1 MSLRSPNLDDRRFKD
16 LVEEGRRRIA
26 QSCPTWTDLTPGD
39 PGIVLL
45 EAFAYLTDILL
56 YRLNRLPEKA
66 YIEFLRLIG
75 VRMYPP
81 AAAGVN
87 LRFRLTRPQ
96 NHPVE
101 IPKGLRVTTGRT
113 DTGAEAPV
121 FITTESASI
130 EPGATEKDIFAL
142 HCDLIEGELV
152 GVGTG
157 TPGLIVKVS
166 RPPIIAP
173 TGDQLDLIVGVE
185 ATAEELGGL
194 SEAAVEHGG
203 KAYRIWREVGN
214 FSNPGEDR
222 FVYVADRLAG
232 TIFFAP
238 AVRMSSGPDALQSM
252 PQALAEVPPA
262 DRQIRVWYRRGGGPH
277 GNVTANLLTTLK
289 DPLPGV
295 EVTNPGPATG
305 GRAAESLDNALR
317 RGPQELHSLHRA
329 VTARDFE
336 LIAKQ
341 SSGAVD
347 RAHAFTKA
355 MLWSHATPGT
365 VEVLLVSHIPE
376 EQRARGW
383 VSVDALRAHQTE
395 TARKQIQDA
404 LDERK
409 PLGTTCLVNWVRYKP
424 VRVRAQVQVHR
435 EEEPAAVKERVLQRL
450 YRTITPLSSPPADTG
465 WTFGKP
471 LTSWDIYKIIDEEP
485 GVSSVS
491 QVRMLVDEVPNQ
503 NVRDLCAD
511 SFQPHTW
518 YAGADDTVFRSTND
532 GDGWESV
539 GHFPGE
545 KIVSLKSFP
554 KEASTQRRPGLLAV
568 ATTLTEAESGSALHI
583 SHDCGETWEIGLRT
597 TFQVSELAWVER
609 EYVPVLLLATEKGLY
624 ELALH
629 EGAQPFQV
637 LVDPKQTSLGFYS
650 VAVSTDVWGG
660 TCVAVAARG
669 DQGVY
674 LSDEAGKPETFRL
687 IGLQKEMVRRLVFH
701 HYAPNRYLWAC
712 VAAIGDDAGKGCF
725 RWKLTGAEENP
736 EGWVAYK
743 KGWNAGSCRDLTF
756 HGSTALAASL
766 RGGVLWLDITAPEP
780 TWTQPDINCKL
791 PLRGA
796 ERLFQPIDAVA
807 TDPPANYLLA
817 SGIEGIYRSQDRAK
831 SYSHISSREFSERVT
846 LPSTWLFCSGEH
858 EITVQSE
865 DEVRRD

>member
-1 MSLRSPNLDDRRFKD
+1 MALRSPNLDDRRFED

-26 QSCPTWTDLTPGD
+26 QSCREWTDLTPGD

-45 EAFAYLTDILL
+45 EIFAYLTDTLL

-66 YIEFLRLIG
+66 FIEFLRLIG
-75 VRMYPP
+75 VRLHPP

-87 LRFRLTRPQ
+87 LHFRLARPQ
-96 NHPVE
+96 NHLVE
-101 IPKGLRVTTGRT
+101 IPQGTRVTTGRT
-113 DTGAEAPV
+113 DTGAEPPV
-121 FITTESASI
+121 FVTIEKASI
-130 EPGATEKDIFAL
+130 EPGATEKKVFAL
-142 HCDLIEGELV
+142 HCDLIAAELA

-157 TPGLIVKVS
+157 LSGLTVKVS

-173 TGDQLDLIVGVE
+173 TGDQLDLVVGVE
-185 ATAEELGGL
+185 ATQEELGGI
-194 SEAAVEHGG
+194 SATAVEHGG
-203 KAYRIWREVGN
+203 KAYRIWREADN
-214 FSNPGEDR
+214 FNNLGEDR

-238 AVRMSSGPDALQSM
+238 SVRMGSSEGSLDGIPE
-252 PQALAEVPPA
+252 ALAEIPPA
-262 DRQIRVWYRRGGGPH
+262 DRQIRVWYRRGGGPN
-277 GNVTANLLTTLK
+277 GNVTAHLLTTLK

-295 EVTNPGPATG
+295 EVINLKPATG

-347 RAHAFTKA
+347 RVHAFTKA
-355 MLWSHATPGT
+355 MLWNHASPGT
-365 VEVLLVSHIPE
+365 VEVLLVPYIPD
-376 EQRARGW
+376 EQRVKGW
-383 VSVDALRAHQTE
+383 VRAEILRVHETE
-395 TARKQIQDA
+395 PARKQIQDA

-424 VRVRAQVQVHR
+424 VEIRAQVEVHR
-435 EEEPAAVKERVLQRL
+435 EEVPTAVRERVLQRL
-450 YRTITPLSSPPADTG
+450 YRTITPLSSPPEGQG
-465 WTFGKP
+465 WSFGKP

-503 NVRDLCAD
+503 SVKALCAD

-518 YAGADDTVFRSTND
+518 YAGAGHTVFRSTND

-539 GHFPGE
+539 GYFPGGA
-545 KIVSLKSFP
+545 IVSVKSFP

-568 ATTLTEAESGSALHI
+568 ATHLSEAQGGSALHI
-583 SHDCGETWEIGLRT
+583 SHDCGETWKIALQT
-597 TFQVSELAWVER
+597 TFLVSELAWVER
-609 EYVPVLLLATEKGLY
+609 QYVPVLLLATEKGLY
-624 ELALH
+624 ELAIH

-637 LVDPKQTSLGFYS
+637 LVNPQQTSLGFYS

-674 LSDEAGKPETFRL
+674 LSDEGGKPETFRH
-687 IGLQKEMVRRLVFH
+687 IGLQKEMVRQLVFH
-701 HYAPNRYLWAC
+701 HYAPHRYLWAC
-712 VAAIGDDAGKGCF
+712 VAAIGNDDGKGCF

-736 EGWVAYK
+736 EGWVPYQ
-743 KGWNAGSCRDLTF
+743 KGWNSGSCLDLTF
-756 HGSTALAASL
+756 QGTTALAASL
-766 RGGVLWLDITAPEP
+766 RGGVLRLNITAQEP

-796 ERLFQPIDAVA
+796 ERLFQPIEAVD
-807 TDPPANYLLA
+807 TDPLANFLLA
-817 SGIEGIYRSQDRAK
+817 GGIEGIYRSRDQANN
-831 SYSHISSREFSERVT
+831 YEHVSSREFSERVT
-846 LPSTWLFCSGEH
+846 LPSTWLFCSAEH
-858 EITVQSE
+858 EITVKSE
-865 DEVRRD
+865 DEERRD

>member
-1 MSLRSPNLDDRRFKD
+1 M
-16 LVEEGRRRIA
+16 
-26 QSCPTWTDLTPGD
+26 
-39 PGIVLL
+39 LL
-45 EAFAYLTDILL
+45 EAFAYLTDIML

-75 VRMYPP
+75 VHLYPP

-87 LRFRLTRPQ
+87 LRFRLSRPQ
-96 NHPVE
+96 NRPVE
-101 IPKGLRVTTGRT
+101 IPKGIRVTTGRT

-121 FITTESASI
+121 FVTTETASI
-130 EPGATEKDIFAL
+130 EPGAVEKKVFAL
-142 HCDLIEGELV
+142 HCDLVEGELV
-152 GVGTG
+152 GMGTG
-157 TPGLIVKVS
+157 SPGLTVKVS

-173 TGDQLDLIVGVE
+173 TGDQLDLVVGVG

-194 SEAAVEHGG
+194 SETAVEHGG
-203 KAYRIWREVGN
+203 KAYRIWREVEN
-214 FSNPGEDR
+214 FSNLAADR

-232 TIFFAP
+232 TIYFAP
-238 AVRMSSGPDALQSM
+238 AVRMSSPEGSLQSL
-252 PQALAEVPPA
+252 PRALAEVPPA
-262 DRQIRVWYRRGGGPH
+262 DRQIRVWYRSGGGPH
-277 GNVTANLLTTLK
+277 GNVMANLLTTLK
-289 DPLPGV
+289 DPIPGV

-355 MLWSHATPGT
+355 MLWSHASPGT
-365 VEVLLVSHIPE
+365 VEVLLVPHIPE
-376 EQRARGW
+376 EQRTQGW
-383 VSVDALRAHQTE
+383 VKAESLRAHETE
-395 TARKQIQDA
+395 PARRQIQAA
-404 LDERK
+404 LDERR

-424 VRVRAQVQVHR
+424 VRVSAQVQVHR
-435 EEEPAAVKERVLQRL
+435 EEAPDAVKARVVQRL
-450 YRTITPLSSPPADTG
+450 CRTISPLSSSAEDKG

-485 GVSSVS
+485 GVGSVS

-503 NVRDLCAD
+503 NVRALCAD

-539 GHFPGE
+539 GHFAEE
-545 KIVSLKSFP
+545 KIVSVKSFP
-554 KEASTQRRPGLLAV
+554 KEASIQRRPGLLAV
-568 ATTLTEAESGSALHI
+568 ATHLPGAEGGSVLHI
-583 SHDCGETWEIGLRT
+583 SHDCGETWKIGLRT
-597 TFQVSELAWVER
+597 TFLVSELAWVER

-637 LVDPKQTSLGFYS
+637 LVDPKQTSLGFYA

-674 LSDEAGKPETFRL
+674 LSDEAGKPETFRH

-701 HYAPNRYLWAC
+701 HYAPHRYLWAC
-712 VAAIGDDAGKGCF
+712 VAAIGDDAGKGCY

-736 EGWVAYK
+736 AGWVPYK
-743 KGWNAGSCRDLTF
+743 TGWNAGSCRDLTF

-766 RGGVLWLDITAPEP
+766 RAGVLWLDITAPEP
-780 TWTQPDINCKL
+780 AWTQPDINCKL

-796 ERLFQPIDAVA
+796 ERLFQPIDAAA
-807 TDPPANYLLA
+807 TDPLGNYLLA
-817 SGIEGIYRSQDRAK
+817 AGIEGIYRSKDQAR
-831 SYSHISSREFSERVT
+831 SYRHVSSSEFSEKVT
-846 LPSTWLFCSGEH
+846 LPSTWLFCSAEH
-858 EITVQSE
+858 EITVQSD
-865 DEVRRD
+865 DEA